1 MWRVAISAL
10 LALSLAA
17 CGGESEKR
25 DSASVAPVAATSTA
39 ASPPAPEGRP
49 MVEEQL
55 AIIDGNRMPD
65 QYRSVLESLAR
76 KCRESPV
83 EIADAVVTERTTLQR
98 VRGISISVLDYLR
111 GLDSVIPDGRTG
123 VDCREIAAEL
133 GENIGR

>member
-1 MWRVAISAL
+1 
-10 LALSLAA
+10 
-17 CGGESEKR
+17 
-25 DSASVAPVAATSTA
+25 
-39 ASPPAPEGRP
+39 